1 MRHFALRSESPH
13 KPGNRRA
20 CASRLSRLKTG
31 LRTIENICL
40 LLLTCLVFCNI
51 FSQRHK
57 VLIFMR
63 SFIIFTLLFCAVATA
78 LAQSGRVNPQNPDDQ
93 IEKPQ
98 EPSAE
103 QLFNQANTY
112 AKTKFAEFQ
121 TKKIPYNEKLHQ
133 QVLLEKKQL
142 AAKNAA
148 ILLERNNL
156 TGEDFYFLGMIH
168 WTAENFDGANES
180 LRKYLAIEKPV
191 AERSQT
197 ARNVLTILAARKKNF
212 DEAEK
217 FLVEYLNNDP
227 VNPAER
233 LEMESELA
241 KSYREE
247 KVFVKASAHA
257 EEAYRAAKTLFSKA
271 DSRVRGLNDLLDTGL
286 KTFEIYRD
294 GGMLEKADKTLEDL
308 QKIGA
313 LVEST
318 SIYYAAVNE
327 KIKYLVETG
336 RKPLAMQFYRDAL
349 LQAVNDFKTKEWQ
362 DDILRRLKRREK
374 HYRMLGETAPEFQNV
389 DRWFPSETKKL
400 GDLRGKVVLLDF
412 WATWCGPCITA
423 FPALIELNRK
433 FEKEGLV
440 ILGITRYYGT
450 AEGAYV
456 SDAAE
461 IEFLQQFK
469 KTNNLLYDFV
479 VGKDLSNQITYDAMN
494 LPTIVIVDRKGVIRY
509 AETGAGKESEI
520 QKLIEKLLAEK

>member
-1 MRHFALRSESPH
+1 MP
-13 KPGNRRA
+13 K
-20 CASRLSRLKTG
+20 
-31 LRTIENICL
+31 
-40 LLLTCLVFCNI
+40 
-51 FSQRHK
+51 
-57 VLIFMR
+57 
-63 SFIIFTLLFCAVATA
+63 FIIFTLLFCAVAAA

-93 IEKPQ
+93 IEKSQ
-98 EPSAE
+98 ELSAE
-103 QLFNQANTY
+103 QLFNQATAY

-148 ILLERNNL
+148 ILLERKNL
-156 TGEDFYFLGMIH
+156 AGEDFYFIGMLH

-180 LRKYLAIEKPV
+180 LRKYLAVEKPV
-191 AERSQT
+191 ADKSQP
-197 ARNVLTILAARKKNF
+197 ARYVLVILAARKKNF

-217 FLVEYLNNDP
+217 FLVEFLSNNP

-247 KVFVKASAHA
+247 KVFAKAAAHA
-257 EEAYRAAKTLFSKA
+257 EEAARAAKTLFSKA

-286 KTFEIYRD
+286 KIFEIYGD
-294 GGMLEKADKTLEDL
+294 GGMLEKADKALEDL
-308 QKIGA
+308 QKTGA

-318 SIYYAAVNE
+318 SIYYIAVNE

-336 RKPLAMQFYRDAL
+336 RKPLAMQFYKDAL
-349 LQAVNDFKTKEWQ
+349 LQAVNDFKTKAWQ

-374 HYRMLGETAPEFQNV
+374 HYQMLGETAPEFPNV
-389 DRWFPSETKKL
+389 DRWLPGETKKL

-412 WATWCGPCITA
+412 WATWCGPCIAA
-423 FPALIELNRK
+423 FPSLIELNRK
-433 FEKEGLV
+433 FEKDGLV
-440 ILGITRYYGT
+440 ILGVTRYYGE
-450 AEGAYV
+450 AEGTKLT
-456 SDAAE
+456 DAAE

-469 KTNNLLYDFV
+469 KTNNLPYDFV
-479 VGKDLSNQITYDAMN
+479 VGKDLSNNLSYGVSA
-494 LPTIVIVDRKGVIRY
+494 LPTTVIIDRKGVIRY

-520 QKLIEKLLAEK
+520 QKTIEKLLAEK